1 MNHEDTR
8 ATRGYFHNNP
18 SVKKPKPSFPLIHV
32 TEIGE
37 HVRMEG
43 ELTSR
48 ETLLIQGEYSG
59 DLRCSSHLTIGP
71 KGRAANLRVVTKNLT
86 VFGSLAGE
94 IKARG
99 FVEIKDRAKVVAS
112 IETGSLIVSDSAS
125 FEGSVRMP
133 GIGD

>member
-1 MNHEDTR
+1 MNHENAR
-8 ATRGYFHNNP
+8 VARGYFHNDP

-32 TEIGE
+32 TEISE

-43 ELTSR
+43 VLTSR
-48 ETLLIQGEYSG
+48 ETLLIQGECSG
-59 DLRCSSHLTIGP
+59 DLRCSSHVTIGP
-71 KGRAANLRVVTKNLT
+71 KGRAANLRIVTKNLT
-86 VFGSLAGE
+86 VFGSLTGE

-99 FVEIKDRAKVVAS
+99 FVEVKDRARVVAT